1 MERLPFERPAD
12 NYDERLFP
20 IDEQLCAL
28 LKKRKD
34 ISNNNPGFPPEEAI
48 TNWAIKYDL
57 YEDYLNSLFGSLRLE
72 DFFKPRV
79 EPTEFRKHLS
89 VLKSVEIN
97 ERFYSVTFIRQYEN
111 ASVIRLNV
119 DWDGTNES
127 PIDIHH
133 QRQRTS
139 FELFI
144 LGEYDCRA
152 DGGRGSTGTNTYN
165 FIVSPPL
172 PDNISGLEL
181 VFREY
186 SDITRNKPTGLE
198 IVMHLE

>member
-1 MERLPFERPAD
+1 MTRLPFERPT
-12 NYDERLFP
+12 NSYDERLFS

-34 ISNNNPGFPPEEAI
+34 ISSNNPGIPPEEAI

-57 YEDYLNSLFGSLRLE
+57 YEDYLSSLFGSLRLE

-79 EPTEFRKHLS
+79 EPSGFRKHLP
-89 VLKSVEIN
+89 VLKSVELN

-119 DWDGTNES
+119 DWDGTDTDES

-133 QRQRTS
+133 RRNS
-139 FELFI
+139 FELF
-144 LGEYDCRA
+144 LVGEYNCRA
-152 DGGRGSTGTNTYN
+152 DGRRGSTGTDSHN

-172 PDNISGLEL
+172 PDDISGLEL

-186 SDITRNKPTGLE
+186 SDSFRDKPTGLE
-198 IVMHLE
+198 IVIHLE